1 MKEDKGKQEN
11 DYEKLTLGTIAMHTQ
26 PSPHTASIQLKCL
39 GLSIGEQSYYLSC
52 LPQQTAWG
60 ECFR

>member
-11 DYEKLTLGTIAMHTQ
+11 DHEKLTLGTIAMHTQ
-26 PSPHTASIQLKCL
+26 PSPHYASTQLKCS
-39 GLSIGEQSYYLSC
+39 GLSFGEQSYCLSC
-52 LPQQTAWG
+52 LPQQTAWD